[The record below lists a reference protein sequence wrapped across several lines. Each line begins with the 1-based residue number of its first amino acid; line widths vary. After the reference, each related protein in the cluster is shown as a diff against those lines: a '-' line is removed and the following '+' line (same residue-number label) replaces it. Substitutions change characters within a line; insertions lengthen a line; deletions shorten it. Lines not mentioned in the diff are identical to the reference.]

1 MARLSL
7 ILPIRPGS
15 SPSAD
20 QVDRYRRGL
29 EELGHSVEVVVST
42 DPDGEGDSGGGPDV
56 RPGRAMLSVAGIRE
70 ARGHLLIIL
79 DPERDY
85 TLEDVS
91 RVISPLIRSEADLA
105 VATRWTLRGV
115 RGVHGL
121 VGFGAGVLTRPLL
134 GTTDPWSGLI
144 ALKRSLARDADESFS
159 PVGSRFT
166 LELLARTGGRRV
178 DVAVPSG
185 EPLRRERLELDDFRH
200 IKRLADDRFGNY
212 SRLIQF
218 CAVGASGMVVDL
230 SSYALFQ
237 LLFRRTWLAGVTVP
251 VFRQSLSLAAAG
263 ALAIALALVWN
274 FALNRRLTFNDALRG
289 SIGRQFLT
297 YALGNA
303 LGIALSFSMRLIL
316 PRHFAFFHD
325 HRLAAA
331 VVGIVAAT
339 GISFSMSRWVVFG
352 RRKARPERVRR
363 HAESPSALAESLP
376 SS

>member
-15 SPSAD
+15 SPCID
-20 QVDRYRRGL
+20 QVDRFRRGL
-29 EELGHSVEVVVST
+29 EKLGHSVEVVVSS
-42 DPDGEGDSGGGPDV
+42 DPTEEGNPGSGPDD
-56 RPGRAMLSVAGIRE
+56 RPGRATLSVAGIRE
-70 ARGHLLIIL
+70 ARGHLLVIL
-79 DPERDY
+79 DLERDY
-85 TLEDVS
+85 TPEDVGL
-91 RVISPLIRSEADLA
+91 VISPLIRGEADLA
-105 VATRWTLRGV
+105 VATRWTRRGV
-115 RGVHGL
+115 RGVRGL
-121 VGFGAGVLTRPLL
+121 VGLGAGALARPLL

-144 ALKRSLARDADESFS
+144 AVTRSLARDADEAFS
-159 PVGSRFT
+159 PVGSRFA
-166 LELLARTGGRRV
+166 LELLARTEGRRV

-185 EPLRRERLELDDFRH
+185 SPLRRERLELDDFRH
-200 IKRLADDRFGNY
+200 FKRLADDRFGNY

-218 CAVGASGMVVDL
+218 CVVGASGMVIDL

-237 LLFRRTWLAGVTVP
+237 LLFSRTWMAGVTVP

-263 ALAIALALVWN
+263 ALAIAVALVWN

-289 SIGRQFLT
+289 SRVRQFMT

-303 LGIALSFSMRLIL
+303 LGITLSFSMRLIL
-316 PRHFAFFHD
+316 PRHFEFFSH

-352 RRKARPERVRR
+352 RKPAKPARARQ
-363 HAESPSALAESLP
+363 LAETP
-376 SS
+376 SVLTKTFLSP

>member
-15 SPSAD
+15 SPSHD
-20 QVDRYRRGL
+20 QVDRLRQGL

-42 DPDGEGDSGGGPDV
+42 DPTPDENSGGVFDD
-56 RPGRAMLSVAGIRE
+56 RPGRATLSVAGIRE
-70 ARGHLLIIL
+70 ARGHLLVIL

-85 TLEDVS
+85 SPEDVS
-91 RVISPLIRSEADLA
+91 RVISPLIRGEADLA
-105 VATRWTLRGV
+105 VATRWTIRGV
-115 RGVHGL
+115 RGVRGL
-121 VGFGAGVLTRPLL
+121 VGLGAGALARPIL

-144 ALKRSLARDADESFS
+144 AVKRSLARDADDAFS
-159 PVGSRFT
+159 PVGSRFA
-166 LELLARTGGRRV
+166 LELLARIPGRRV

-185 EPLRRERLELDDFRH
+185 SPLRRERLELDDFRH
-200 IKRLADDRFGNY
+200 FKRLADDRFGNY

-218 CAVGASGMVVDL
+218 CVVGASGMVIDL
-230 SSYALFQ
+230 ALYALFQ
-237 LLFRRTWLAGVTVP
+237 LIFSRTWLAGVTVP
-251 VFRQSLSLAAAG
+251 VFGQSLSLAAAG
-263 ALAIALALVWN
+263 ALAIGLALVWN

-289 SIGRQFLT
+289 SLIRQFAT

-303 LGIALSFSMRLIL
+303 VGIALSFSMRLIL
-316 PRHFAFFHD
+316 PMHFEFFHD

-339 GISFSMSRWVVFG
+339 GISFTMSRWVVFG
-352 RRKARPERVRR
+352 RRVAKPARARR
-363 HAESPSALAESLP
+363 LAETPSALAESFP